1 METTRDSAGT
11 EQLGQ
16 ALASTRAILAR
27 VQRDQLNLAT
37 PCASWDVRSL
47 INHFVGTARWAAAA
61 VGGAEEETGL
71 DYAAADYLASY
82 DEHIKIALAAF
93 EADGVL
99 DRPVQLAFGEFP
111 GAYVL
116 GIATTD
122 QFVHGWDLARATGH
136 SLPEDPGVAAWLW
149 GSSWPALS
157 DDVRNEHP
165 SVFAPEIPIAAGRPT
180 LDRLLGFLGR
190 DPDWV
195 GPA

>member
-1 METTRDSAGT
+1 METTRDSAGA

-122 QFVHGWDLARATGH
+122 QFVHGWDLARAIGDDTG
-136 SLPEDPGVAAWLW
+136 LDPELASEL
-149 GSSWPALS
+149 LL
-157 DDVRNEHP
+157 R
-165 SVFAPEIPIAAGRPT
+165 AGREVTDGLRGPDGT
-180 LDRLLGFLGR
+180 APFGAVTKAPAGAQPADQLAAFLGR
-190 DPDWV
+190 RV
-195 GPA
+195 